1 MKNKMKLISI
11 VAVIMIVTFML
22 ISTVYEVKASNPVS
36 IIDGVNQAAG
46 TTDLGTTGDTL
57 KNKAGTILAYIRN
70 IAAIAGVIIISI
82 LGVKY
87 IVGSVE
93 QKAEY
98 KKNFMPLI
106 VGILIVVLAAQIAKM
121 LFSVFE

>member
-22 ISTVYEVKASNPVS
+22 ISTVYEVKASNPGS
-36 IIDGVNQAAG
+36 IIDRVNQAAG
-46 TTDLGTTGDTL
+46 TADLGTTGDTL
-57 KNKAGTILAYIRN
+57 KDKAGTILAYIRN

-106 VGILIVVLAAQIAKM
+106 VGILIVVLATQIAKM

>member
-22 ISTVYEVKASNPVS
+22 ISTVYEVKASNPGR

-46 TTDLGTTGDTL
+46 TADLGTTGDTL

-106 VGILIVVLAAQIAKM
+106 VGILIVVLATQIAKM

>member
-22 ISTVYEVKASNPVS
+22 ISTVYEVKAANPGS

-46 TTDLGTTGDTL
+46 TADLGTTGDTL
-57 KNKAGTILAYIRN
+57 KDKAGTILAYIRN

-106 VGILIVVLAAQIAKM
+106 VGILIVVLATQIAKM

>member
-22 ISTVYEVKASNPVS
+22 ISTVYEVKASNPGS

-46 TTDLGTTGDTL
+46 TTDLGTTGDNL
-57 KNKAGTILAYIRN
+57 KTKAGTILAYIRN

>member
-1 MKNKMKLISI
+1 
-11 VAVIMIVTFML
+11 MIVTFML
-22 ISTVYEVKASNPVS
+22 ISTVYEVKASNPGS

>member
-22 ISTVYEVKASNPVS
+22 ISTVYEVKASNPWS

-57 KNKAGTILAYIRN
+57 KDKAGTILAYIRN

>member
-22 ISTVYEVKASNPVS
+22 ISTVYEVKASNPGS

-46 TTDLGTTGDTL
+46 TTDLGTAGDTL
-57 KNKAGTILAYIRN
+57 KDKAGTILAYIRN

>member
-22 ISTVYEVKASNPVS
+22 ISTVYEVK
-36 IIDGVNQAAG
+36 DGVNQAAG
-46 TTDLGTTGDTL
+46 TADLGTTGDTL

-106 VGILIVVLAAQIAKM
+106 VGILIVVLATQIAKM

>member
-57 KNKAGTILAYIRN
+57 KTKAGTILAYIRN

>member
-22 ISTVYEVKASNPVS
+22 ISTVYEVKASNSGS

-46 TTDLGTTGDTL
+46 TADLGTTGDTL
-57 KNKAGTILAYIRN
+57 KDKAGTILAYIRN

-106 VGILIVVLAAQIAKM
+106 VGILIVVLATQIAKM

>member
-22 ISTVYEVKASNPVS
+22 ISTVYEVKASNPGS
-36 IIDGVNQAAG
+36 IIDGVNLAAG
-46 TTDLGTTGDTL
+46 TADLGTSEDTL
-57 KNKAGTILAYIRN
+57 KDKAGTILAYIRN

-106 VGILIVVLAAQIAKM
+106 VGILIVVLATQIAKM

>member
-22 ISTVYEVKASNPVS
+22 ISTVYEVKASNPGS

-57 KNKAGTILAYIRN
+57 KTKAGTILAYIRN

>member
-22 ISTVYEVKASNPVS
+22 ISTVYEVKASNPGS

-57 KNKAGTILAYIRN
+57 KSKAGTILAYIRN

>member
-22 ISTVYEVKASNPVS
+22 ISTVYEVKASNPQS

-46 TTDLGTTGDTL
+46 TADLGTTGDTL
-57 KNKAGTILAYIRN
+57 KTKAGTILAYIRN

-106 VGILIVVLAAQIAKM
+106 VGILIVVLATQIAKM